1 MVMLSFHQIL
11 CCQDIS
17 EYTIKAVFIEK
28 FTQFVEW
35 PSDSSFIEDNT
46 HFYITVIGENPFG
59 NRLDEMY
66 LNQLI
71 CDKPVVIRYIEKI
84 EEIHPSHILF
94 ISSSECDHIDKILQY
109 TKYKPVLTIGD
120 TKGYGYKGVLINFYL
135 LDNKIKFE
143 INESA
148 VKMSNLY
155 ISYRLL
161 SSAKIIEPIDK

>member
-1 MVMLSFHQIL
+1 
-11 CCQDIS
+11 
-17 EYTIKAVFIEK
+17 
-28 FTQFVEW
+28 VEW
-35 PSDSSFIEDNT
+35 PSDTSFIEDNT
-46 HFYITVIGENPFG
+46 HFYITVIGENPFD

-84 EEIHPSHILF
+84 DDIYPSHILF
-94 ISSSECDHIDKILQY
+94 ISSTENEHIDKILQY

-155 ISYRLL
+155 VSYRLL